1 MRTES
6 KERLKGAAVAGL
18 TAITLMLAPRSV
30 LADTK
35 TVQHGVTLSV
45 PTKLELTAD
54 AANFTLTFADFAK
67 SSETD
72 SKTVV
77 YGLKG
82 NNVTRLTS
90 VLTGQLAALFP
101 NIDFQA
107 DVGAFTKVSGNATIV
122 EAGAGFRTIG
132 AAAPL
137 GLANKQVDSGTGKM
151 VNGNLP
157 ITYKAVALND
167 LETGTFTQTLT
178 ISFIDT

>member
-1 MRTES
+1 MKNLADKKMKTALIS
-6 KERLKGAAVAGL
+6 GL
-18 TAITLMLAPRSV
+18 AAITLVCGPRPV

-35 TVQHGVTLSV
+35 TVQHAVTITV
-45 PTKLELTAD
+45 PTKLEIKANT
-54 AANFTLTFADFAK
+54 ANFTLTFADFAK

-151 VNGNLP
+151 VNGTLP